1 VHLFDWIAGWLQWV
15 KEFVFGVA
23 AQVMEMP
30 VYWAAPMMV
39 FIGAADSSLLS
50 LPEVND
56 IITVTRVAKKPN
68 EVWFFPLFPAIGSVI
83 GCLLLY
89 AITRGG
95 SQQITKRFHPEA
107 LKKVEQLYRR
117 WGFLALAIPAVLPPP
132 LPFKIFVA
140 AAGALGYP
148 RGRFAATV
156 MIARTV
162 RYYFWGF
169 AAWFYREEVLQAI
182 KWLEAHFFVVIGA
195 AVGLVV
201 LFFIIRAL
209 VIYTRRRTP
218 EAQSSYSE

>member
-1 VHLFDWIAGWLQWV
+1 MHLFDWLAGSFHWL
-15 KEFVFGVA
+15 KDFVFGVA
-23 AQVMEMP
+23 DQVMVMP

-56 IITVTRVAKKPN
+56 IITVTRIAQNPN

-89 AITRGG
+89 AIARGG
-95 SQQITKRFHPEA
+95 SHTITKRFHPEA
-107 LKKVEQLYRR
+107 LKKVEALYRR
-117 WGFLALAIPAVLPPP
+117 WGFLTLAIPALLPPP
-132 LPFKIFVA
+132 LPFKIFVV

-148 RGRFAATV
+148 RGRFIATV

-182 KWLEAHFFVVIGA
+182 KWLEEHFFVVLGA
-195 AVGLVV
+195 AVGLVA
-201 LFFIIRAL
+201 LFFVIRAL
-209 VIYTRRRTP
+209 VIYTRQRTP
-218 EAQSSYSE
+218 KAQSSYSE

>member
-1 VHLFDWIAGWLQWV
+1 MQLFDWLAGSLQWL
-15 KEFVFGVA
+15 KDFVFGVA

-30 VYWAAPMMV
+30 VYWAAPVMV
-39 FIGAADSSLLS
+39 FIGALDSSLLS

-56 IITVTRVAKKPN
+56 IITVTRIAKNPN

-89 AITRGG
+89 AIMRGG
-95 SQQITKRFHPEA
+95 SHKITQRFHPEA
-107 LKKVEQLYRR
+107 MKKVELIFRR
-117 WGFLALAIPAVLPPP
+117 WGLLALAIPALLPPP

-148 RGRFAATV
+148 LKRFAATI

-162 RYYFWGF
+162 RYYFWGI

-182 KWLEAHFFVVIGA
+182 KWLEDHFFVVIGA

-209 VIYTRRRTP
+209 VIYTRQRTP
-218 EAQSSYSE
+218 KAQSS

>member
-1 VHLFDWIAGWLQWV
+1 VHLFDWLADLLGWV
-15 KEFVFGVA
+15 KDFVFGVA
-23 AQVMEMP
+23 NQVMVMP
-30 VYWAAPMMV
+30 VYWAAPVMI

-56 IITVTRVAKKPN
+56 IITVTRVAKNPN
-68 EVWFFPLFPAIGSVI
+68 EVWFFPLFPAVGSVI

-89 AITRGG
+89 TIARGG
-95 SQQITKRFHPEA
+95 SNTITKRFHPEA
-107 LKKVEQLYRR
+107 LKKVEELYRR
-117 WGFLALAIPAVLPPP
+117 WGFFALAIPALLPPP

-148 RGRFAATV
+148 RGRFAATI

-182 KWLEAHFFVVIGA
+182 KWLEEHFFVVIGVA
-195 AVGLVV
+195 LGLVA
-201 LFFIIRAL
+201 LFLIIRAL
-209 VIYTRRRTP
+209 VLYTRQRP
-218 EAQSSYSE
+218 SGAQSNYLE

>member
-1 VHLFDWIAGWLQWV
+1 MQMIEWLAGLLVWV
-15 KEFVFGVA
+15 KSFVFGVA
-23 AQVMEMP
+23 NQVLVMP

-56 IITVTRVAKKPN
+56 IITVTRIAKNPN

-89 AITRGG
+89 EIMRG
-95 SQQITKRFHPEA
+95 SSNKITKRFHPEA
-107 LKKVEQLYRR
+107 MKKVEQLFRR
-117 WGFLALAIPAVLPPP
+117 WGFFALAIPALLPPP

-148 RGRFAATV
+148 RTRFAATI

-162 RYYFWGF
+162 RYYFWGV
-169 AAWFYREEVLQAI
+169 AALIYREEVLQAI
-182 KWLEAHFFVVIGA
+182 KWLETHFFVVIG
-195 AVGLVV
+195 VTILLVLSCFIVRGL
-201 LFFIIRAL
+201 F
-209 VIYTRRRTP
+209 VIWRNRSP
-218 EAQSSYSE
+218 KAQTTYSD